1 MSKTQER
8 LEDASKAVTT
18 ACRSLVKQVQ
28 AIIDARANGE
38 ELVDYSKLSKHE
50 FNRSYVFLIPSQTNH
65 MADIPFTDTWRS
77 KSRFCSSRMHS
88 AEHEK
93 IWARCASSLTR
104 RTRNEWFR
112 KSLFFCLACDTKL
125 RSLLLYCNYIYF
137 ACSNFPCMMNVL
149 WIVMVLAV
157 LFEVRRVK
165 MLLSVCRYLSHSA
178 VEMQG
183 VFHYVLDS
191 IESL

>member
-8 LEDASKAVTT
+8 LEDASKAVTG

-50 FNRSYVFLIPSQTNH
+50 FNRSYVLLIPFYTNH
-65 MADIPFTDTWRS
+65 ISNILFTDTWRS
-77 KSRFCSSRMHS
+77 KSKFSNSRMHL

-104 RTRNEWFR
+104 KTRNEC
-112 KSLFFCLACDTKL
+112 FF
-125 RSLLLYCNYIYF
+125 
-137 ACSNFPCMMNVL
+137 
-149 WIVMVLAV
+149 
-157 LFEVRRVK
+157 
-165 MLLSVCRYLSHSA
+165 
-178 VEMQG
+178 
-183 VFHYVLDS
+183 
-191 IESL
+191 

>member
-8 LEDASKAVTT
+8 LEDASKAVTG

-50 FNRSYVFLIPSQTNH
+50 FNRSYVLLIPFYTNH
-65 MADIPFTDTWRS
+65 ISNILFTDTWRS
-77 KSRFCSSRMHS
+77 KSKFSNSRMHL

-104 RTRNEWFR
+104 KTRNECFFKR
-112 KSLFFCLACDTKL
+112 PLFFSRLVCDTKL
-125 RSLLLYCNYIYF
+125 RSLSLLYCNYI
-137 ACSNFPCMMNVL
+137 C
-149 WIVMVLAV
+149 
-157 LFEVRRVK
+157 FEIPT
-165 MLLSVCRYLSHSA
+165 LSHT
-178 VEMQG
+178 
-183 VFHYVLDS
+183 
-191 IESL
+191 

>member
-50 FNRSYVFLIPSQTNH
+50 FNRSYVFLIPFYNEHITNVFF
-65 MADIPFTDTWRS
+65 PDTWRS
-77 KSRFCSSRMHS
+77 KSRSCSSKTHL

-104 RTRNEWFR
+104 RMRNECFH
-112 KSLFFCLACDTKL
+112 KSLFFRLVCDTKL
-125 RSLLLYCNYIYF
+125 SSLLVV
-137 ACSNFPCMMNVL
+137 VL
-149 WIVMVLAV
+149 QLHIS
-157 LFEVRRVK
+157 
-165 MLLSVCRYLSHSA
+165 LLVINL
-178 VEMQG
+178 
-183 VFHYVLDS
+183 LT
-191 IESL
+191 SLHIC